1 MNKLND
7 ISKKYNDLPYMTHEQ
22 ALYMRDLILKYKCK
36 SLCELGTFHGKS
48 SVYIGSIL
56 EEQGLGH
63 LYTFDV
69 KKRTPAIFDLLKEF
83 DLENFVTPI
92 ISEEGY
98 TWDLSDI
105 IQKQERKFDF
115 CYIDGGHTFESTALA
130 FILTDILLEPGGIIV
145 FDDVYW
151 TVEKSIKKY
160 GSKILS
166 IYTYRTS
173 TPKQKI
179 IPQVKMV
186 CDVIIPNYRY
196 TLIEELERFNWRV
209 YQKIS

>member
-1 MNKLND
+1 MNKLNE

-22 ALYMRDLILKYKCK
+22 ALYMRDLILNYKCK
-36 SLCELGTFHGKS
+36 SLCELGTLHGKS

-56 EEQGLGH
+56 EEQGIGH
-63 LYTFDV
+63 LYTFDLI
-69 KKRTPAIFDLLKEF
+69 RATPSVFDLLKEF
-83 DLENFVTPI
+83 YLEKFVTPI
-92 ISEEGY
+92 VSPEGY

-115 CYIDGGHTFESTALA
+115 CYIDGAHTFESTALA

-166 IYTYRTS
+166 IYPYRYS
-173 TPKQKI
+173 TLKQKM

-196 TLIEELERFNWRV
+196 TLIEELEHFNWRV